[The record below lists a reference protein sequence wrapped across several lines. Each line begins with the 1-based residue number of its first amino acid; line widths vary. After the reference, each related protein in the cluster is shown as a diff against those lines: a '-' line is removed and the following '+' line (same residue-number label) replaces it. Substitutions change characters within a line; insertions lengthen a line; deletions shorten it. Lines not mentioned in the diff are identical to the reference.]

1 MPHVTLIRKLLAIAT
16 LATGVV
22 ATPAGATAAPAGD
35 AAAASGAKKQVFK
48 TGRYVGKSRNGNP
61 ISFTVKSNGR
71 SGQIRNL
78 TAVVTTECW
87 NDFNHDDTPDQLPA
101 SITGLR
107 GRVSHEGTVE
117 VFYSP
122 DEDTEYVV
130 DGILS
135 NGRARL
141 TVVVGGWWDATGVPT
156 ASGPYQCD
164 NWGTRYTARRVR
176 R

>member
-1 MPHVTLIRKLLAIAT
+1 MTFIRKLLAIAI
-16 LATGVV
+16 V
-22 ATPAGATAAPAGD
+22 ATAAIAIPAGATAAPAGN
-35 AAAASGAKKQVFK
+35 AAAASGPEEQVFK
-48 TGRYVGKSRNGNP
+48 TGRYVGKSRSGNP
-61 ISFTVKSNGR
+61 ISFRVKSKGR
-71 SGQIRNL
+71 SARIRNL
-78 TAVVTTECW
+78 TAVVATECW
-87 NDFNHDDTPDQLPA
+87 NDFNHDNVPDQLAA

-107 GRVSHEGTVE
+107 GKLSREGTVE

-130 DGILS
+130 DGTLS
-135 NGRARL
+135 KGRAQL
-141 TVVVGGWWDATGVPT
+141 QVVVGGWWDATGVPT